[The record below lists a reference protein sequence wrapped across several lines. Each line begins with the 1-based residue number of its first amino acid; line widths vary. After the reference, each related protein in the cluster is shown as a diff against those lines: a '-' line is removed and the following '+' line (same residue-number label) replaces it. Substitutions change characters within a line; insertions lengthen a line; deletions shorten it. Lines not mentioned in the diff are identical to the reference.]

1 MTALGPM
8 LVDVRG
14 TALNG
19 EERTFLAHPQV
30 GGVILFAR
38 NFESPP
44 QLRELTAQIRS
55 VRAPELLIAVDHEGG
70 RVQRFREGFT
80 DIPAMRRLG
89 QLRES
94 DAGAARE
101 LARAAGFII
110 GHELIAHSI
119 DFSFAPVLDVDFGAS
134 SVIGDRAFSDEPETI
149 AELAGA
155 LVAGLTEAGAAA
167 VGKHFPG
174 HGYVPAD
181 SHVGLP
187 VDERDFAAIDA
198 ADLLPYRRLIP
209 QGLAGV
215 MPAHVIYSQVDGVPA
230 GFSSKW
236 LRDILRGRLGFGGM
250 IFSDDLSMEGASVA
264 GGIAD
269 RARAA
274 IEAGCDMVLVC
285 NAPEQARAL
294 ADILDAAPLD
304 PGRSDR
310 MRAIR
315 RVDARR
321 YAEARALFDAEF
333 A

>member
-55 VRAPELLIAVDHEGG
+55 VRAPELLIAV
-70 RVQRFREGFT
+70 T

-155 LVAGLTEAGAAA
+155 LVAVLTEAGAAA